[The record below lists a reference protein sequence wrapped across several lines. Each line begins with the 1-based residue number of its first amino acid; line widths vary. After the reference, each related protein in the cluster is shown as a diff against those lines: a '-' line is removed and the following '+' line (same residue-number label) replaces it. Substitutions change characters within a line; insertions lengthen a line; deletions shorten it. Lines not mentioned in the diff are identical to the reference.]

1 LSLIEGIVPKR
12 ILIVDDEEDIV
23 SLVRMILE
31 DAGYDVSSAATGR
44 EALTRIKSSDYD
56 LILLDIMMP
65 QVSGWDILSELRS
78 NAQTKNIPVALLTAR
93 ASPRDDNRPHPTDY
107 CDYIIKPF
115 EPEDLL
121 ARVRQILSS

>member
-1 LSLIEGIVPKR
+1 MGKR

-23 SLVRMILE
+23 NLVRMILE
-31 DAGYDVSSAATGR
+31 DAGYEVTSAATGK
-44 EALTRIKSSDYD
+44 EALNRIKNHIYD

-65 QVSGWDILSELRS
+65 QLSGWEVLNELRA
-78 NAQTKNIPVALLTAR
+78 NAATKNDSVALLTAR

-107 CDYIIKPF
+107 CDYIVKPF

-121 ARVRQILSS
+121 KRVKQILSP